1 MRSRIM
7 IALLVGLA
15 SLAVFGVACGSGSST
30 STPSPQG
37 SAFGVGGEL
46 AALGGPSY
54 LGYTGYGDNGGNRSG
69 IWVTGVGS
77 VVVEPDLAVLNLGVE
92 ARGRT
97 VEEARGQAAFAMDRI
112 MDALEAHRIAE
123 TDIQTRHFSIQPEY
137 VYKEIFEGE
146 SNYSKR
152 ELVGYI
158 VNNTVMVKIRDLED
172 VGPTIDDTVQT
183 DGDLTRIDGVSIT
196 VDETT
201 AYTIQ
206 ARELA
211 IRDAIAKA
219 RQFASVADVQVGTL
233 VFIGETS
240 APSPVARGVAF
251 AMSEAAPVLAP
262 ISFSGGEL
270 KVQVTVQAV
279 FAVQ

>member
-1 MRSRIM
+1 M

-15 SLAVFGVACGSGSST
+15 SLAVFGVAYGNGSST

-37 SAFGVGGEL
+37 SISGVGGEL
-46 AALGGPSY
+46 TALGGPSS
-54 LGYTGYGDNGGNRSG
+54 LGDTGYGGNRSG
-69 IWVTGVGS
+69 IWVTGMGS

-97 VEEARGQAAFAMDRI
+97 VEEARGQAASAMDRI
-112 MDALEAHRIAE
+112 MDALQAHKIAE

-146 SNYSKR
+146 SRYSKR

-158 VNNTVMVKIRDLED
+158 VNNTVRVKIRDLED
-172 VGPTIDDTVQT
+172 VGPTIDDAVQAG
-183 DGDLTRIDGVSIT
+183 GDLTRIDGVSIT
-196 VDETT
+196 VDET
-201 AYTIQ
+201 APYTIQ

-219 RQFASVADVQVGTL
+219 RQFATVAEVQVGPL

-240 APSPVARGVAF
+240 ALSPVARGVAF
-251 AMSEAAPVLAP
+251 ALEEAAPALAP
-262 ISFSGGEL
+262 TSISGGEL